1 MKIAQRTIHGM
12 SLIASLSIAALAF
25 ATGAY
30 AGECPADA
38 HRADARTSGETE
50 PTGVVDTELSAV
62 DLKDEIKGL
71 KDRRLRIRQLSIAP
85 GGVVPWHSH
94 ADRPALIM
102 VIVGSMT
109 EYRSDCAEPIDHR
122 AGDVSKEAG
131 GISHWWRNN
140 GDVTAVLIAADIK
153 HD

>member
-1 MKIAQRTIHGM
+1 MKSGKKAIWQRA
-12 SLIASLSIAALAF
+12 LVASLSIGVVAF
-25 ATGAY
+25 ATGAD
-30 AGECPADA
+30 AGECSADA
-38 HRADARTSGETE
+38 QRADARTSGETE
-50 PTGVVDTELSAV
+50 PVGVVDTELSAV
-62 DLKDEIKGL
+62 DLKDEIKGM
-71 KDRRLRIRQLSIAP
+71 KDRRLRIRQLSVAP

-102 VIVGSMT
+102 VVVGSIT

-122 AGDVSKEAG
+122 AGEVSKEAG

-140 GDVTAVLIAADIK
+140 GDVTAILIAADIK